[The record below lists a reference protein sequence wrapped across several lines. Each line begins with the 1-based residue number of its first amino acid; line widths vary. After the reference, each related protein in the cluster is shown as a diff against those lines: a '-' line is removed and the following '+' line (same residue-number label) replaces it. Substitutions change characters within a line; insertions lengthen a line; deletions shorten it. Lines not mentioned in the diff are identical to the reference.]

1 MEGDTPLLAQD
12 QSGCSGLPILPWAA
26 LGTVLHLCC
35 LWAPGLRARLGFIST
50 LLRCVVLG
58 IQ

>member
-1 MEGDTPLLAQD
+1 MEGDMPLLAQD

-26 LGTVLHLCC
+26 LGTVLRLRC

-50 LLRCVVLG
+50 PLRCVVLG
-58 IQ
+58 IR